1 MPNLRLGHTRVDTN
15 RTNLFTQCCT
25 KHHYQLLIRSHSEN
39 WSFLRISRFVFMMLR
54 WTSLPASHTASFGKF
69 LVYRVV
75 FLRVLEYDCI
85 HPIQNVWY
93 DQASGSFLLPNQGS
107 DRGFLRRCAGDHSW
121 GYRDVSWCSPVVSY
135 FRGDALK
142 KLMFVRNLKRDRRRY
157 FAKIIIKSDMC
168 GAVNEKSL
176 IRVAR
181 VNIISLVF

>member
-1 MPNLRLGHTRVDTN
+1 M
-15 RTNLFTQCCT
+15 
-25 KHHYQLLIRSHSEN
+25 
-39 WSFLRISRFVFMMLR
+39 
-54 WTSLPASHTASFGKF
+54 
-69 LVYRVV
+69 
-75 FLRVLEYDCI
+75 
-85 HPIQNVWY
+85 
-93 DQASGSFLLPNQGS
+93 
-107 DRGFLRRCAGDHSW
+107 
-121 GYRDVSWCSPVVSY
+121 SY